1 MERSD
6 LTGRRRRAAGR
17 KSMPDALIVTSKSD
31 LREIIRD
38 AVSEAVERYERVPE
52 LLSTKEMAARLD
64 VSADTVRKWVSRDD
78 CPCVRAGRTLR
89 FREDA
94 VIAWL
99 EDRGG

>member
-1 MERSD
+1 MSD
-6 LTGRRRRAAGR
+6 SLN
-17 KSMPDALIVTSKSD
+17 LIVTTRTD

-52 LLSTKEMAARLD
+52 LLSTKQMAVRLD

>member
-1 MERSD
+1 M
-6 LTGRRRRAAGR
+6 TGRRRQTAER
-17 KSMPDALIVTSKSD
+17 KSMPDAFIVTSKSD

-52 LLSTKEMAARLD
+52 LLSTKQMAARLD
-64 VSADTVRKWVSRDD
+64 VSADTVRKWVSRHD
-78 CPCVRAGRTLR
+78 CPCVRAGRALR

>member
-1 MERSD
+1 MSD
-6 LTGRRRRAAGR
+6 
-17 KSMPDALIVTSKSD
+17 SVDLIVTTRTD

-38 AVSEAVERYERVPE
+38 AVSEAVARYERIPE
-52 LLSTKEMAARLD
+52 LLSTKELAARLD

-78 CPCVRAGRTLR
+78 CPCVRAGRALR

>member
-1 MERSD
+1 M
-6 LTGRRRRAAGR
+6 TGRRGRAAAER
-17 KSMPDALIVTSKSD
+17 KQMPDALVVTTLSD
-31 LREIIRD
+31 LREIIHD
-38 AVSEAVERYERVPE
+38 AVSEAVARYERVPE
-52 LLSTKEMAARLD
+52 LLSTKELAARLD

-78 CPCVRAGRTLR
+78 CPCVRAGGALR

>member
-1 MERSD
+1 M
-6 LTGRRRRAAGR
+6 A
-17 KSMPDALIVTSKSD
+17 DALIVTTESA
-31 LREIIRD
+31 IRAIVMD
-38 AVSEAVERYERVPE
+38 AVSAAVQPFGSAPE
-52 LLSTKEMAARLD
+52 LLSTKQIAARLD
-64 VSADTVRKWVSRDD
+64 VNADTVRKWVSRDD

>member
-1 MERSD
+1 
-6 LTGRRRRAAGR
+6 
-17 KSMPDALIVTSKSD
+17 MPDALIVTTETD

-38 AVSEAVERYERVPE
+38 AVSEAVARYERVPE
-52 LLSTKEMAARLD
+52 LLSTKQMAARLD

-89 FREDA
+89 FREGA

-99 EDRGG
+99 EDRVG

>member
-1 MERSD
+1 V
-6 LTGRRRRAAGR
+6 TGRRGRAAAER
-17 KSMPDALIVTSKSD
+17 KQMPDALVVTTLSD
-31 LREIIRD
+31 LREIIHD
-38 AVSEAVERYERVPE
+38 AVSEAVARYERVPE
-52 LLSTKEMAARLD
+52 LLSTKELAARLD

-78 CPCVRAGRTLR
+78 CPCVRAGGALR

>member
-1 MERSD
+1 
-6 LTGRRRRAAGR
+6 
-17 KSMPDALIVTSKSD
+17 MPDALVVTTLSD
-31 LREIIRD
+31 LREIIHD
-38 AVSEAVERYERVPE
+38 AVSEAVARYERVPE
-52 LLSTKEMAARLD
+52 LLSTKELAARLD

-78 CPCVRAGRTLR
+78 CPCVRAGGALR

>member
-1 MERSD
+1 MSD
-6 LTGRRRRAAGR
+6 SVNLILT
-17 KSMPDALIVTSKSD
+17 TQSD

-38 AVSEAVERYERVPE
+38 AVSEAVDRYERGPE
-52 LLSTKEMAARLD
+52 LLSTKQIAGRLD
-64 VSADTVRKWVSRDD
+64 VSADTVRKWVARDD
-78 CPCVRAGRTLR
+78 CPCVRAGRALR

>member
-1 MERSD
+1 M
-6 LTGRRRRAAGR
+6 A
-17 KSMPDALIVTSKSD
+17 DALIVTTESA
-31 LREIIRD
+31 IRAIVMD
-38 AVSEAVERYERVPE
+38 AVSAAVQPFGSAPE
-52 LLSTKEMAARLD
+52 LLSTKQIAARLD
-64 VSADTVRKWVSRDD
+64 VNADTVRKWASRDD

>member
-1 MERSD
+1 
-6 LTGRRRRAAGR
+6 
-17 KSMPDALIVTSKSD
+17 MPDPLIVATRSD

-38 AVSEAVERYERVPE
+38 AVGEAVQRYERVPE

-78 CPCVRAGRTLR
+78 CPCVRAGRALR

>member
-1 MERSD
+1 MS
-6 LTGRRRRAAGR
+6 
-17 KSMPDALIVTSKSD
+17 DALVVTTQSD
-31 LREIIRD
+31 LREIIRN
-38 AVSEAVERYERVPE
+38 AVSEAVARYERVPE
-52 LLSTKEMAARLD
+52 LLSTKELAARLD

-78 CPCVRAGRTLR
+78 CPCVRAGRALR

>member
-1 MERSD
+1 MSD
-6 LTGRRRRAAGR
+6 SL
-17 KSMPDALIVTSKSD
+17 DLIVTTKSD

-38 AVSEAVERYERVPE
+38 AVCEAAHRYERVPE
-52 LLSTKEMAARLD
+52 LLSTKQMAARLD
-64 VSADTVRKWVSRDD
+64 VSADTVRKWVARDD
-78 CPCVRAGRTLR
+78 CPCVRAGRALR

>member
-1 MERSD
+1 
-6 LTGRRRRAAGR
+6 
-17 KSMPDALIVTSKSD
+17 MPDALIVTSKSD

-38 AVSEAVERYERVPE
+38 AISEAVERYERVPE
-52 LLSTKEMAARLD
+52 LLSTKEVAARLD

-78 CPCVRAGRTLR
+78 CPCVRAGRALR